1 MKTSILKP
9 VSLIHFFPL
18 DLGVWWGEFTYSCA
32 PRHPGSVSK
41 VVKGS
46 TYQKGDLVVLIHSKS
61 STPSFPQALLSR
73 GIRK

>member
-1 MKTSILKP
+1 MKTSVLKP
-9 VSLIHFFPL
+9 VSLTPFSPL
-18 DLGVWWGEFTYSCA
+18 DLGVWWGEWTYSCV
-32 PRHPGSVSK
+32 PRHPRSVSK

-61 STPSFPQALLSR
+61 STPSFPKALLSR